1 MISVLALVVAALAVF
16 FGPLV
21 TRANTQRQIQVTAR
35 EAWMREFREQVA
47 QFIAGTANTDHV
59 TAGTREAGEV
69 HAGGDARATRLVIG
83 ELVENVRA
91 TQASTSAVRLLI
103 AEKGAQYVEFVEVM
117 NRLHAVA
124 LRRLREPD
132 LSERILFER
141 IREVESAAA
150 DILRHERA
158 AMAEDPG
165 VWREVWTSLGLDAVA
180 WPAWLRG
187 R

>member
-1 MISVLALVVAALAVF
+1 M
-16 FGPLV
+16 
-21 TRANTQRQIQVTAR
+21 
-35 EAWMREFREQVA
+35 
-47 QFIAGTANTDHV
+47 
-59 TAGTREAGEV
+59 
-69 HAGGDARATRLVIG
+69 
-83 ELVENVRA
+83 RA

-158 AMAEDPG
+158 AMAEDP
-165 VWREVWTSLGLDAVA
+165 RRLA
-180 WPAWLRG
+180 
-187 R
+187 